1 MRVLVLDGSRVLF
14 FLVQRLVPEEVEVIY
29 TSSFEEAVVKIEDHT
44 ADAVIADL
52 TPANLPWRRFQKLC
66 CEQQPQIPVLFQSC
80 AASRVEETKLRQLCG
95 CNRFIS
101 KPYHA
106 DELRVEVFR
115 VLENLEHSEHLK
127 SGADQGKPLPAVH

>member
-14 FLVQRLVPEEVEVIY
+14 YLVQRLVPDEVEVIY
-29 TSSFEEAVVKIEDHT
+29 TSSFEEAVGKVEDHT

-66 CEQQPQIPVLFQSC
+66 CGQSPQVPVLFQSC
-80 AASRVEETKLRQLCG
+80 AASRVEETRLRQLCG

-106 DELRVEVFR
+106 ADLSVEVLNVIEQTR
-115 VLENLEHSEHLK
+115 NLRAAPGSRR
-127 SGADQGKPLPAVH
+127 SSAAVV